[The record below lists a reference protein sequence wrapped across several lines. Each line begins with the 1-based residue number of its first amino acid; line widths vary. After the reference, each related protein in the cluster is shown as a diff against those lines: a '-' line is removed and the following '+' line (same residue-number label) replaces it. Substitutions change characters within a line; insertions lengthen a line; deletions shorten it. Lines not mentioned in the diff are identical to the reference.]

1 MKKNRIA
8 QRGEIGICAI
18 ASGYTT
24 KARPGPNQ
32 GKQQTIKDN
41 KCDLSFNGELIFSLT
56 CIPELATVAMSL
68 LSTCAMKPRVEN
80 MTKPAKTLVPQLISE
95 IITASLEEANPT
107 NKISLLRIMILQLNC
122 NRTSSGNCHS
132 CQIFKEIIYFSKEL
146 LKKNALLR

>member
-41 KCDLSFNGELIFSLT
+41 KSDLSFHGELIFSLT

-95 IITASLEEANPT
+95 IITASLEETNPT
-107 NKISLLRIMILQLNC
+107 NEISLLRMILQLNC
-122 NRTSSGNCHS
+122 NRTSSGNCNL
-132 CQIFKEIIYFSKEL
+132 CQIFKEIISFSKEL
-146 LKKNALLR
+146 LK